1 MPTESLTSEASTLRT
16 TEGQPSGS
24 HPVLSTFEL
33 GGLRLPNRVVMSAM
47 TRGRTTSSNH
57 APIPLEAE
65 YYAQRASTGLII
77 TGGIYISPQATG
89 AINVPGIYNEEHVNG
104 WRYVTDAVHAK
115 GGRIFAQL
123 GHSGGVSHPDLQG
136 GDLPVA
142 PSAVNP
148 GSKVFTPSGFTDT
161 VTPRELTRGEIQDI
175 VEDYRRAAEYAK
187 DAGFDGVELHGANI
201 YLIPQFMSDALNH
214 RTDEYGGS
222 PEGRTRF
229 LFEVLDAIASVWNR
243 GRIGVKLS
251 PSLHGAGAFQA
262 TENLL
267 PTYELAFHRL
277 NDFRPAY
284 IHLARAINDVSGT
297 PLASLKDSVLQHFRP
312 RFDGTIIGNGGF
324 DLNAANDAIRHGD
337 ADLVSFARPFIS
349 NPDLVDRFAR
359 GLELTPSDPK
369 SYYQGGALGYTS
381 YPPYS

>member
-1 MPTESLTSEASTLRT
+1 
-16 TEGQPSGS
+16 
-24 HPVLSTFEL
+24 
-33 GGLRLPNRVVMSAM
+33 
-47 TRGRTTSSNH
+47 
-57 APIPLEAE
+57 
-65 YYAQRASTGLII
+65 LII

-89 AINVPGIYNEEHVNG
+89 AINDLGIYNEEHVNG

-136 GDLPVA
+136 GNLPVA

-175 VEDYRRAAEYAK
+175 IEDYRHAAEYAK

-201 YLIPQFMSDALNH
+201 YLIPQFLSDALNH

-222 PEGRTRF
+222 LEGRTRF

-251 PSLHGAGAFQA
+251 PSLHGVGAFHA

-267 PTYELAFHRL
+267 PTYELVFHRL

-284 IHLARAINDVSGT
+284 IHLARTINDVSGI
-297 PLASLKDSVLQHFRP
+297 PLASLKVQS
-312 RFDGTIIGNGGF
+312 
-324 DLNAANDAIRHGD
+324 AATLSAKILRHH
-337 ADLVSFARPFIS
+337 
-349 NPDLVDRFAR
+349 DRQWWF
-359 GLELTPSDPK
+359 
-369 SYYQGGALGYTS
+369 
-381 YPPYS
+381 